1 MAKTNKNILGDQS
14 GKIGKVVGRVVN
26 GVQVYSAYNSHNS
39 NPRTSKQLA
48 ARARFKAVQQLAK
61 PLNGIINIGLR
72 LAASGKPMISPTNIF
87 SKRNTS
93 LMQYDASTGIATP
106 DYEHLIL
113 SDGRTPEVVFS
124 NASFT
129 ESQTVKVDI
138 TSTLG
143 EDFGGFDDDDV
154 YLAVYCLG
162 KGECTMATAKR
173 SDTEISASVSPKW
186 VGETVY
192 VWGFVRSSV
201 EEDWRVERTG
211 VKLHPGE
218 CSNTSYVASG
228 VIV

>member
-14 GKIGKVVGRVVN
+14 GKIGKVVGRVIN
-26 GVQVYSAYNSHNS
+26 GIQVYSAYNNHIS
-39 NPRTSKQLA
+39 NPRTPKQLA
-48 ARARFKAVQQLAK
+48 ARARFKAVQRLAK
-61 PLNGIINIGLR
+61 PMNGIVNIGLR

-87 SKRNTS
+87 SKKNNS
-93 LMQYDASTGIATP
+93 LMQYDASTGIVTP
-106 DYEHLIL
+106 DYEHIIL

-138 TSTLG
+138 ASPTG
-143 EDFGGFDDDDV
+143 AEFGAFDNDTV
-154 YLAVYCLG
+154 YVAVYCPG
-162 KGECTMATAKR
+162 RDECTLGTALR
-173 SDTEISASVSPKW
+173 TDDSVNVSVPPNW

-192 VWGFVRSSV
+192 VWGFVKTSV
-201 EEDWRVERTG
+201 DEELLVEKTG

-228 VIV
+228 VIS